1 MDTNY
6 NIGKDFLD
14 MPKPHHHVSRLL
26 VLLIIL
32 GVIVSAAA
40 SSFYLFTPSSVP
52 ATAVVQQI
60 TKKDPLAPATQLIAE
75 YKSANSNVSAKQLD
89 TLASTFMKKQKIVS
103 ASDLQEADSLL
114 LEMQKNNYH

>member
-32 GVIVSAAA
+32 GVIVAVAAVGYYIFLSMQA
-40 SSFYLFTPSSVP
+40 P
-52 ATAVVQQI
+52 AVTVTAQ
-60 TKKDPLAPATQLIAE
+60 KPKNDPLASATQLINEAHASGGE
-75 YKSANSNVSAKQLD
+75 VSAKQLD
-89 TLASTFMKKQKIVS
+89 ALASTFVKNQKMVS